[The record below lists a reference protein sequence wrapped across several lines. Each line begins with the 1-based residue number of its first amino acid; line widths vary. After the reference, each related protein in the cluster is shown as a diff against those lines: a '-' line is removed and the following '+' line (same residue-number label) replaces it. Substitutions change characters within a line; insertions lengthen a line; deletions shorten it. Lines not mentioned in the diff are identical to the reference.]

1 MEVTIKV
8 EKTVQLKTLEVFA
21 NVRYWEDSTID
32 GITAETWYNAYDQ
45 LTGQTTYT
53 GGDYVSDVWA
63 WAAGQARGQDAL
75 RRARVRGLF

>member
-1 MEVTIKV
+1 MGDWVV
-8 EKTVQLKTLEVFA
+8 GNALKGVDDVAFA
-21 NVRYWEDSTID
+21 LGWVGPL

-53 GGDYVSDVWA
+53 GADYVSDVWA
-63 WAAGQARGQDAL
+63 WAAGQAREQDAL